1 MYKLKKWV
9 RPVAYLGMGA
19 IFLIMA
25 IELVRSGNWWAVP
38 FLMIGYGLFMIL
50 FEVSLLIYRMLTANF
65 SFAIGR
71 DAEYAWV
78 FHFSLGK
85 IIYTILLLL
94 LRRWRGIADLRIVDV
109 AREGAKAGT
118 SIQAPKG
125 RPSIIEGS
133 GRIIEA
139 SEEKTAVQKSLER
152 RAHRRRSAASS
163 HDPRVSI

>member
-1 MYKLKKWV
+1 MSKLKKWV

-19 IFLIMA
+19 FFLIMA
-25 IELVRSGNWWAVP
+25 IELVKSGNWWAVP

-50 FEVSLLIYRMLTANF
+50 FEISLLIYRILTTNF

-133 GRIIEA
+133 GRIVEA
-139 SEEKTAVQKSLER
+139 SEGKTAVL
-152 RAHRRRSAASS
+152 
-163 HDPRVSI
+163 

>member
-1 MYKLKKWV
+1 MSRSKKWV
-9 RPVAYLGMGA
+9 RPGAYLGVGA
-19 IFLIMA
+19 LFLIMA

-50 FEVSLLIYRMLTANF
+50 FEISLLIYRILTTNV

-71 DAEYAWV
+71 DVEYAWI

-94 LRRWRGIADLRIVDV
+94 LRRWRGLANIRIVDAAWSGV
-109 AREGAKAGT
+109 KAGA

-125 RPSIIEGS
+125 RPRIIEGS

-139 SEEKTAVQKSLER
+139 SDEKPAVQKSSR
-152 RAHRRRSAASS
+152 
-163 HDPRVSI
+163 